1 MKKLINDEHWEKKA
15 NGWVFLSHSSH
26 DYEEVKIVRN
36 YLEDNGFSALMFYLK
51 SLEDEDKKN
60 MIKPLLE
67 WEISARN
74 IFVSCTSSFAEE
86 SKWFKWERKYVQSLS
101 FKIYREIDIE
111 KLKYERCT
119 QLSKLD
125 NLMKQATLFFLYSH
139 KDNYKVNKIYE
150 QLESSGFRIF
160 KDTASIKMGDNIQD
174 KIYDALQE
182 TKDRG
187 AVLIFLSKNAK
198 ESKWFWQEKQRALN
212 QNAFI
217 IPVLLDNTNINDF
230 PAFRNLSYI
239 DAKDGFSKASIN
251 ELLQIINRKEQTNE
265 ME

>member
-1 MKKLINDEHWEKKA
+1 MKKLTNNDHWEKKA

-51 SLEDEDKKN
+51 SLEDEDKKKL
-60 MIKPLLE
+60 IKPLLE

-74 IFVSCTSSFAEE
+74 IFVSCSSKFARK
-86 SKWFKWERKYVQSLS
+86 SKWFRWERCYVKSLNA
-101 FKIYREIDIE
+101 KIYREIDID

-139 KDNYKVNKIYE
+139 KDNDKVNKVYSY
-150 QLESSGFRIF
+150 LESSGFRIF
-160 KDTASIKMGDNIQD
+160 KDTVSIKMGDHIQN

-182 TKDRG
+182 TKERG

-198 ESKWFWQEKQRALN
+198 ESKWFWKEKEMALN
-212 QNAFI
+212 DNAFI
-217 IPVLLDNTNINDF
+217 IPILLDDTSINDF
-230 PAFRNLSYI
+230 PAFRHLQYI
-239 DAKDGFSKASIN
+239 DARDSFSQDSIN
-251 ELLQIINRKEQTNE
+251 QLIQIINERDQNNE

>member
-1 MKKLINDEHWEKKA
+1 MKKLINNEHWEKKA
-15 NGWVFLSHSSH
+15 NGWVFLSHSSG

-51 SLEDEDKKN
+51 SFEDEDKKKL
-60 MIKPLLE
+60 IKPLLE

-74 IFVSCTSSFAEE
+74 IFVSCSSKFAKK
-86 SKWFKWERKYVQSLS
+86 SKWFRWERCYVKSLNS
-101 FKIYREIDIE
+101 KIYREIDID

-139 KDNYKVNKIYE
+139 KDNDKVNKVYSY
-150 QLESSGFRIF
+150 LESSGFRIF
-160 KDTASIKMGDNIQD
+160 KDTVFIKSGDHIQN

-182 TKDRG
+182 TKERG

-198 ESKWFWQEKQRALN
+198 ESKWFWKEKEMALN
-212 QNAFI
+212 NNVFI
-217 IPVLLDNTNINDF
+217 IPILLDDTDLIHFSDF
-230 PAFRNLSYI
+230 RDKQCI
-239 DAKDGFSKASIN
+239 DARDGFNI
-251 ELLQIINRKEQTNE
+251 EHVNRLIKTIKNKEKSQ
-265 ME
+265 

>member
-1 MKKLINDEHWEKKA
+1 MKKLTNEHWEEKA

-51 SLEDEDKKN
+51 SLEKDNKKKL
-60 MIKPLLE
+60 IKPLLE

-74 IFVSCTSSFAEE
+74 IFVSCTSKFAKK
-86 SKWFKWERKYVQSLS
+86 SKWFRWEKCYVKSLS
-101 FKIYREIDIE
+101 SKIYREIDID

-160 KDTASIKMGDNIQD
+160 KDTASIKRGANIQD

-187 AVLIFLSKNAK
+187 TVLVFLSKNAK
-198 ESKWFWQEKQRALN
+198 ESKWFWKEKEIALN
-212 QNAFI
+212 HNAFI
-217 IPVLLDNTNINDF
+217 IPILLDDTEISDF
-230 PAFRNLSYI
+230 PAFGNIQYL
-239 DAKDGFSKASIN
+239 DARDGFNKDSIN
-251 ELLQIINRKEQTNE
+251 ELLQIINRREQTNE